1 MKLAFSKPTASE
13 EETRLLFTRFRQ
25 VGYDGLQLKAGQ
37 YAPYLDQP
45 ERFIAD
51 WGQYPGS
58 ASALIV
64 WGTPD
69 DVRRTLT
76 FGRTVGSEMIVFCHC
91 VPRQGLTAHDLRDI
105 AVSLSELGKEAQDH
119 GLKLSLHHHYNQP
132 VMHREDFEVFF
143 DAVEEDTVGLTVD
156 TAHLMKSGVSDIAG
170 LIRDFGPVINN
181 FHLKDFAG
189 GEFKVLGSGAI
200 DFEPVFGAIREI
212 EYEGWVSA
220 DEESGAEVGGA
231 MEQCFSFITAGL
243 AALKEVWR

>member
-37 YAPYLDQP
+37 YLSYLDEP
-45 ERFIAD
+45 ERFLDA
-51 WGQYPGS
+51 WEQYPGA

-64 WGTPD
+64 WGAPD
-69 DVRRTLT
+69 DARRVFA
-76 FGRTVGSEMIVFCHC
+76 FGEAVGSEMIVFCHC
-91 VPRQGLTAHDLRDI
+91 VPRQGLTAHDIRDI

-119 GLKLSLHHHYNQP
+119 GLELSLHHHYNQP

-143 DAVEEDTVGLTVD
+143 DAVDGDTVGLTVD
-156 TAHLMKSGVSDIAG
+156 TAHLVKSGVSDIAG
-170 LIRDFGPVINN
+170 LIRDFRPVINN
-181 FHLKDFAG
+181 FHLKDFAE
-189 GEFKVLGSGAI
+189 GEFKVLGSGVI
-200 DFEPVFGAIREI
+200 DFEPVFAAIREI

-220 DEESGAEVGGA
+220 DEESGAEIGGA

-243 AALKEVWR
+243 AAPKEVWR